1 MAPRSEAEPAVVWAI
16 LRALGK
22 RIEQLDRT
30 KVKVWWMDAERW
42 VVAHRV
48 SEIVVLCAQHLG
60 DRVTEELKEHVCGR
74 LRIALM
80 LVYGGPARTA
90 PPATTTLDGYLAQ
103 QHRPPSAHVRC
114 RPWPQVP
121 RSHPL
126 RLRYDCRQQLTPE
139 EFARVER
146 LLVGSLR
153 TMGGR
158 WWPVGY
164 VARPEIRSGLCVV
177 GAAED
182 PEQAYVRRCAAEL
195 ALICDQSPIP
205 LVPPLALRPRLLTTE
220 DIDAIRAYVDP
231 AAAGYQLAKR
241 ITGLRDGLVA
251 LIGGDQITDSAI
263 LGCIVPEPV
272 RPILRAVDDRSEPVL
287 QVPDMAA
294 PEPIID
300 TTPPEEEVAVALGRL
315 LQRRNARI
323 RPRKLP
329 PQLRSRFQALRAD
342 GILDRSYGA
351 YRASHIAL
359 YSSFMRDEPPT
370 GSL

>member
-1 MAPRSEAEPAVVWAI
+1 
-16 LRALGK
+16 
-22 RIEQLDRT
+22 
-30 KVKVWWMDAERW
+30 
-42 VVAHRV
+42 
-48 SEIVVLCAQHLG
+48 
-60 DRVTEELKEHVCGR
+60 
-74 LRIALM
+74 
-80 LVYGGPARTA
+80 
-90 PPATTTLDGYLAQ
+90 
-103 QHRPPSAHVRC
+103 
-114 RPWPQVP
+114 VP

-126 RLRYDCRQQLTPE
+126 RLRFDCRQQLTPE

-158 WWPVGY
+158 WWSVGY

-182 PEQAYVRRCAAEL
+182 PEQAYVRRCGAEL
-195 ALICDQSPIP
+195 ALICDQIPIP

-231 AAAGYQLAKR
+231 AAAGYQLARR
-241 ITGLRDGLVA
+241 ITGLPDGLVA

-263 LGCIVPEPV
+263 LGCPVPEPV

-300 TTPPEEEVAVALGRL
+300 ATPPEEEFAVALGRL
-315 LQRRNARI
+315 LQGRKARI

-329 PQLRSRFQALRAD
+329 PQLRSRFEVLRAD
-342 GILDRSYGA
+342 GIPRPELRRVPREPHRALQQLHARRAAGRKPLTSNPDKSLPSTRISTDKRSGLNTDRDLSPEERLRRVDA
-351 YRASHIAL
+351 LCRQLASI
-359 YSSFMRDEPPT
+359 RPVGERR
-370 GSL
+370 